1 MKRVLNLIEDLW
13 SDLEINKVPSR
24 KRALERWSQAAGER
38 ISTLCFV
45 EGFTESTVVV
55 RALNPAVAMEL
66 RYRSREIIAFL
77 NESAGEELFKILKIV
92 VRPTSHRER

>member
-1 MKRVLNLIEDLW
+1 MKSVRNLVENLW
-13 SDLEINKVPSR
+13 SDLEISKFPSR
-24 KRALERWSQAAGER
+24 KRALELWDQVAGER
-38 ISTLCFV
+38 ISSLCFV

-77 NESAGEELFKILKIV
+77 NESAGEELFKLMKIV
-92 VRPTSHRER
+92 VRPASHRER